1 MATSSSPLSITASRT
16 LQAVRAA
23 GGGGGG
29 SINLPAANLVIDTFE
44 TANMQPT
51 LNNAGF
57 AWSTLNR
64 TSIVTMNPDA
74 MQVWAGSG
82 FGGVSSSPGIG
93 KDWTAKE
100 GSHSLRF
107 RYPPNEPMAEQR
119 FYMTNFY
126 PEIWVRF
133 WVRVPVNY
141 VHGTGNHKFFVLSMG
156 EYSNQSPQNTK
167 VIWEYRPGGTAQ
179 ASSLDFS
186 YDAYNGAGNSGPI
199 QGTPFMSPADQGRW
213 MQMVLHVKASSSG
226 RSADGVIE
234 TWRRFEEEGTF
245 TKFHEKTDTILEM
258 QPSLTQGFNSGFVLG
273 YANPSSFSVET
284 EFLVDT
290 IEFSTESL
298 I

>member
-1 MATSSSPLSITASRT
+1 MATSSSPLSIAASRT

-23 GGGGGG
+23 GGGG

-44 TANMQPT
+44 TANMTPT

-57 AWSTLNR
+57 TWSAFNR
-64 TSIVTMNPDA
+64 TSIVTMNANGDPESN
-74 MQVWAGSG
+74 GTPI
-82 FGGVSSSPGIG
+82 PGDLR
-93 KDWTAKE
+93 DWTAKE
-100 GSHSLRF
+100 GDYSLRF
-107 RYPPNEPMAEQR
+107 RYPANEPMAEQR
-119 FYMTNFY
+119 FYMTNVY
-126 PEIWVRF
+126 PELWVRF

-141 VHGTGNHKFFVLSMG
+141 VHGTGNHKFFALVMG
-156 EYSNQSPQNTK
+156 EYGTQSPTNTK

-186 YDAYNGAGNSGPI
+186 YDSYDGIGNSGAK
-199 QGTPFMSPADQGRW
+199 QATPFMSPADQGRW

-234 TWRRFEEEGTF
+234 TWRRFDGETTF
-245 TKFHEKTDTILEM
+245 TKFHEKTDTILEL
-258 QPSLTQGFNSGFVLG
+258 QPGLTQGFNSGFVLG
-273 YANPSSFSVET
+273 YANPSSFSVDT

-290 IEFSTESL
+290 IEFSTGAL

>member
-16 LQAVRAA
+16 LQAVKAA
-23 GGGGGG
+23 GVGN
-29 SINLPAANLVIDTFE
+29 INLPAANLVIDTFE

-57 AWSTLNR
+57 AWSINNR
-64 TSIVTMNPDA
+64 TSIVTMNPGPLA
-74 MQVWAGSG
+74 VYNNVPIANPGSAGT
-82 FGGVSSSPGIG
+82 
-93 KDWTAKE
+93 DWTAKE

-107 RYPPNEPMAEQR
+107 RYQANTPDCEQR
-119 FYMTNFY
+119 FYMTNVY

-133 WVRVPVNY
+133 WIRVPVNY

-156 EYSNQSPQNTK
+156 EYSTQSPTNTK
-167 VIWEYRPGGTAQ
+167 VTWEYRPGGTAQ

-186 YDAYNGAGNSGPI
+186 YDAYNGVGNSGPK
-199 QGTPFMSPADQGRW
+199 QATPFMSPAEQGRW

-234 TWRRFEEEGTF
+234 TWRRFDEETTF
-245 TKFHEKTDTILEM
+245 TKLHEKTDTILEL
-258 QPSLTQGFNSGFVLG
+258 QPGLTQGFNSGFVLG
-273 YANPSSFSVET
+273 YANPSSFSVDT

-290 IEFSTESL
+290 IEFSTGAL

>member
-1 MATSSSPLSITASRT
+1 MATSSSPKNIAASRT
-16 LQAVRAA
+16 LQAVRTA
-23 GGGGGG
+23 GGGGNM
-29 SINLPAANLVIDTFE
+29 NLPAANLVVDTFE

-57 AWSTLNR
+57 SWDTNNR
-64 TSIVTMNPDA
+64 TSIVTMNPGA
-74 MQVWAGSG
+74 TAVWNNGLRSG
-82 FGGVSSSPGIG
+82 TEPG

-107 RYPPNEPMAEQR
+107 RYPANEPTAEQR
-119 FYMTNFY
+119 FYMTNVY

-133 WVRVPVNY
+133 WIRVPVNY
-141 VHGTGNHKFFVLSMG
+141 VHGTGNHKFFALAMG
-156 EYSNQSPQNTK
+156 EYSTQSPTNTK

-186 YDAYNGAGNSGPI
+186 YDAYNGIGNSGPK
-199 QGTPFMSPADQGRW
+199 QATPFMSPAEQGRW

-234 TWRRFEEEGTF
+234 TWRRFDGETTF
-245 TKFHEKTDTILEM
+245 TKLHEKTDTILEL
-258 QPSLTQGFNSGFVLG
+258 QPGLTQGFNSGFVFG